1 MTYLSGSG
9 AIVGRIRLPTRPS
22 REARVT
28 YHGRAIDS
36 RNMRPTMDDKCATQ
50 FFGPIT
56 ENEIELI
63 PDSSLYGP
71 NSRPLYLIVV
81 NGGIPGSM
89 IRLKRDGTSIGRS
102 ATNDFRL
109 HDPSISRH
117 HAAIGADTSGE
128 LWLSDLASTNGTFLN
143 GKRLDPHLAVRIR
156 DGDRIQFGKAVVV
169 KFVSLDPSDEKFQR
183 EMFERT
189 VRDPLTGLFNRSYFL
204 DQLGAI
210 ADTGSSRGLGLAVL
224 LLDLDHF
231 KRVNDTFGHDAGD
244 AVLREVATVLRES
257 TRPEDLVARYGGEEF
272 IVALPVSAPDQAFE
286 RAERI
291 RTNLA
296 GRPILAGDIRL
307 NVTASF
313 GLAYADPGRA
323 RIPTKLITLA
333 DSCLYQAKHLGRNR
347 VMGQSGVDLDSEP
360 VTPGSSDS

>member
-143 GKRLDPHLAVRIR
+143 GNRVDAARCVRAAVGTLGDTEGCVCGPAAAPRVRRIR
-156 DGDRIQFGKAVVV
+156 ARRTAHEHLLT
-169 KFVSLDPSDEKFQR
+169 SLDAPMPRSMHRYVELRPFDVLKFGLSTR
-183 EMFERT
+183 EYVLMHE
-189 VRDPLTGLFNRSYFL
+189 
-204 DQLGAI
+204 
-210 ADTGSSRGLGLAVL
+210 GLA
-224 LLDLDHF
+224 
-231 KRVNDTFGHDAGD
+231 R
-244 AVLREVATVLRES
+244 
-257 TRPEDLVARYGGEEF
+257 
-272 IVALPVSAPDQAFE
+272 
-286 RAERI
+286 
-291 RTNLA
+291 
-296 GRPILAGDIRL
+296 
-307 NVTASF
+307 
-313 GLAYADPGRA
+313 
-323 RIPTKLITLA
+323 
-333 DSCLYQAKHLGRNR
+333 
-347 VMGQSGVDLDSEP
+347 
-360 VTPGSSDS
+360 